1 MILHTINK
9 PSALALCE
17 HLIADDDLVILI
29 EEGVYLASGTLPGRC
44 YALEMD
50 VLARG
55 LADSISNTRLI
66 DYDTFVELS
75 TEAAKVCA
83 WF

>member
-17 HLIADDDLVILI
+17 HLIADDDLVVLI
-29 EEGVYLASGTLPGRC
+29 EEGVYLASGSLPGRC
-44 YALEMD
+44 CALEVD

-55 LADSISNTRLI
+55 LGGSVGDTRLI
-66 DYDTFVELS
+66 DYDTFVELC
-75 TEAAKVCA
+75 TEADKVCA